1 MIVKKLAISPISPI
15 SASTDAAVPSPKTA
29 LKPSN
34 NGVAD
39 VPIVAAPPPTPVF
52 RNRVRTA
59 NRTSV
64 LSPQIVA
71 RGMSRF
77 GSCDSS
83 AASGSSSIA
92 R

>member
-15 SASTDAAVPSPKTA
+15 RASSDAPTPSPKTA
-29 LKPSN
+29 LNPSN

-39 VPIVAAPPPTPVF
+39 VPIAAAPPPIRCSGTGSDAK
-52 RNRVRTA
+52 NIRV
-59 NRTSV
+59 V
-64 LSPQIVA
+64 SPQIVA

>member
-15 SASTDAAVPSPKTA
+15 SASSDAAVPSPKTA

-39 VPIVAAPPPTPVF
+39 VPIAAAPPPTPVF

-59 NRTSV
+59 KRTSV
-64 LSPQIVA
+64 VRPQIVA

-77 GSCDSS
+77 GSWDSS

>member
-15 SASTDAAVPSPKTA
+15 SASSEAAVPSPKTA

-39 VPIVAAPPPTPVF
+39 VPMVAAPPPTPVF

-59 NRTSV
+59 KRTSV
-64 LSPQIVA
+64 VRPQIVA

-83 AASGSSSIA
+83 AASGNSSIA

>member
-15 SASTDAAVPSPKTA
+15 SASTEAAVPSPKTA

-59 NRTSV
+59 KRTSV
-64 LSPQIVA
+64 LRPQIVA

-77 GSCDSS
+77 GS
-83 AASGSSSIA
+83 
-92 R
+92 

>member
-1 MIVKKLAISPISPI
+1 MIVKKLAINPINTI
-15 SASTDAAVPSPKTA
+15 SESSDAAVPSPKIA
-29 LKPSN
+29 LKPSAS
-34 NGVAD
+34 GVAD

>member
-1 MIVKKLAISPISPI
+1 MIVKKLAISPISPT
-15 SASTDAAVPSPKTA
+15 SASREAAVPSPKTA

-39 VPIVAAPPPTPVF
+39 VPMVAAPPPTPVF

-59 NRTSV
+59 KRTSV
-64 LSPQIVA
+64 LRPQIVA

-77 GSCDSS
+77 GS
-83 AASGSSSIA
+83 
-92 R
+92 

>member
-1 MIVKKLAISPISPI
+1 MIVKKLAINPISPI
-15 SASTDAAVPSPKTA
+15 SASIAAPVPSPNTA

-39 VPIVAAPPPTPVF
+39 VPMLAAPPPTPVF
-52 RNRVRTA
+52 RNRVSTA
-59 NRTSV
+59 NSTSV
-64 LSPQIVA
+64 LRPQMVA

-83 AASGSSSIA
+83 AASGSSSMA